1 MEAPLVS
8 VVMATFNESAEYIT
22 ASIESILNQNYQNWE
37 LIIADDSTRLETV
50 SVIDSLAG
58 RDNRIFVLRHSE
70 RMGFVCALNEGLKR
84 ARGKYIAR
92 MDGDDISLPD
102 RFQREVDY
110 LERHEEVSVLGGAMN
125 IINKKGKIVSYRNY
139 PQKGMKLLLWSIL
152 RNPLAH
158 PTVMFRSAI
167 VQSGMY
173 YDVKQKKAEDIEFW
187 LRLQKNGY
195 QIENLPNTILN
206 YRVEGDLSLKRNKE
220 QWKYN
225 FIARKKNFNWNHP
238 LCSSLSI
245 IVSLLFVL
253 APSSIIKRIY
263 RQENSKAINELKL

>member
-1 MEAPLVS
+1 
-8 VVMATFNESAEYIT
+8 
-22 ASIESILNQNYQNWE
+22 
-37 LIIADDSTRLETV
+37 
-50 SVIDSLAG
+50 
-58 RDNRIFVLRHSE
+58 
-70 RMGFVCALNEGLKR
+70 
-84 ARGKYIAR
+84 

-245 IVSLLFVL
+245 IVSFLFIL